1 MRKKI
6 SFWLGLGL
14 MAALAGCATTEASKV
29 GQSDIDALNVRLST
43 LQAQLSEK
51 DAEMAKLQ
59 NRMRD
64 EEAARAQAEDEKRTL
79 SQKLDSALSDLK
91 SAKAAPASANRVSND
106 SDLK

>member
-1 MRKKI
+1 MHKKT
-6 SFWLGLGL
+6 SFWISLGLL
-14 MAALAGCATTEASKV
+14 TMLAGCATTEATKV

-43 LQAQLSEK
+43 LQAQLAEK
-51 DAEMAKLQ
+51 DAEMAKLE

-64 EEAARAQAEDEKRTL
+64 EEAARAQAEDEKRAL

-91 SAKAAPASANRVSND
+91 SAKTPVKSVSSD